1 MDVDDP
7 VALGLQGWIPVGD
20 GAYRGS
26 MMSVRNPRHGFR
38 IEFMLFRVGI
48 PIGGSRIVVIP

>member
-7 VALGLQGWIPVGD
+7 VVLGLQGWIPVDD

-26 MMSVRNPRHGFR
+26 MMSVRNPRYRFR